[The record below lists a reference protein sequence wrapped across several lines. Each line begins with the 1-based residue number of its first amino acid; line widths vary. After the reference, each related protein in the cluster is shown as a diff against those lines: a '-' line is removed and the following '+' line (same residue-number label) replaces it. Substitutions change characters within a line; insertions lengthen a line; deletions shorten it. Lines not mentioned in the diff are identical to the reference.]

1 MRLTRKTLQGDSKNL
16 LIEVV
21 LSPQEHL
28 QLQQEKIKRLEERML
43 GLGKTAKQAPNHL
56 VKTRTSPNEI
66 KDIKKTPADKQIAPM
81 KGFNA
86 NPNLRV
92 KNVIVVMYFMSEP
105 ERLDHNNQS
114 EGAIRM
120 FKVKQKISNGFR
132 SQHGTGRYSVNLA
145 KDVGEKNN
153 LAKKQPRLAKRLQSQ
168 LIAGRKSIGA
178 TKEPPKR

>member
-1 MRLTRKTLQGDSKNL
+1 
-16 LIEVV
+16 
-21 LSPQEHL
+21 
-28 QLQQEKIKRLEERML
+28 ML

-92 KNVIVVMYFMSEP
+92 KNVIEVMYFMSEP

-145 KDVGEKNN
+145 KDVGEKTISLKSNRGWQN
-153 LAKKQPRLAKRLQSQ
+153 DCKSQ
-168 LIAGRKSIGA
+168 LIAWRKSIGA

>member
-1 MRLTRKTLQGDSKNL
+1 
-16 LIEVV
+16 
-21 LSPQEHL
+21 
-28 QLQQEKIKRLEERML
+28 ML

-92 KNVIVVMYFMSEP
+92 KNVIEVMYFMSEP

-120 FKVKQKISNGFR
+120 FKVKQKYPTVFE
-132 SQHGTGRYSVNLA
+132 VNMARRDIRLIWQRTS
-145 KDVGEKNN
+145 
-153 LAKKQPRLAKRLQSQ
+153 AKKQSR
-168 LIAGRKSIGA
+168 
-178 TKEPPKR
+178 

>member
-92 KNVIVVMYFMSEP
+92 KNVIEVMYFMSEP

-120 FKVKQKISNGFR
+120 FKVKQKYPTVFE
-132 SQHGTGRYSVNLA
+132 VNMARRDIRLIWQRTS
-145 KDVGEKNN
+145 
-153 LAKKQPRLAKRLQSQ
+153 AKKQSR
-168 LIAGRKSIGA
+168 
-178 TKEPPKR
+178 